1 MLNKA
6 CLIGNLGRDPE
17 IRSMQN
23 GNRVANL
30 SLATTDTWKDK
41 QTGER
46 RQATE
51 WHRIVIFNDHL
62 VSVVE
67 KFCKKGDKLYIEGKI
82 KTRKW
87 TDQQGVEKYSTEIVM
102 ESYGGMVELL
112 GGSGGSDEDENQDQD
127 YSRGK
132 PAGRTTGAGYTPPG
146 NDLDDDIPF

>member
-112 GGSGGSDEDENQDQD
+112 GGSGGSDEDENQDRGYGQGSSGAKGGGRAGQD
-127 YSRGK
+127 
-132 PAGRTTGAGYTPPG
+132 
-146 NDLDDDIPF
+146 DLDDEIPF